1 MEPEEDVALRGL
13 DRHSHFSMIP
23 HTGTGG
29 GTVLRT
35 IFPMSTTPTMRGLLW
50 EQIDAHEAACRAI
63 VSRAEAEN
71 RDLSSE
77 EAAEFDGI
85 ASKLEACRDRLR
97 KLDKQEADSARSNG
111 ILARLEN
118 GGGVEAR
125 GGEFVYEDSGE
136 RAALRKGESFRSH
149 PRVAGRKEPNEDQAV
164 AQYGNLGNMIRAL
177 STTGGVA
184 VVPTVW
190 SGELIDLA
198 RNKSAVMQAGAS
210 IVPMDAGVVKIGR
223 LTGDPT
229 AAFRTE
235 GSTITPSDPT
245 FDNVTLTA
253 TTMSTLVIGS
263 LEWFQDANNADQ
275 IVKDAISKAMASRL
289 DLAALYG
296 GITTGAGTINLPTP
310 PNPRGVLAAL
320 NAVLPGNVL
329 GGVANG
335 TTQTAATYFGEVLD
349 TIYKVRYSNEEPNGL
364 IWNAK
369 LSRQYAGANDTTG
382 QPLRLPTD
390 VEGLPRYMT
399 NQVPSYTQGTMTN
412 RATDLFAADW
422 TQLLIGQRLPISI
435 QVLTEKYADTGQIGI
450 VAHWRGDVQPA
461 RPAAFAVYRAI
472 QGAL

>member
-1 MEPEEDVALRGL
+1 MA
-13 DRHSHFSMIP
+13 SMK
-23 HTGTGG
+23 
-29 GTVLRT
+29 
-35 IFPMSTTPTMRGLLW
+35 TMIW
-50 EQIDAHEAACRAI
+50 EQIDKHKTASRALLE
-63 VSRAEAEN
+63 RAEAEK
-71 RDLSSE
+71 RDLTVE
-77 EAAEFDGI
+77 EAREFDDVQ
-85 ASKLEACRDRLR
+85 SNLEACFAQLR
-97 KLDKQEADSARSNG
+97 KLDKFGADADAAAEVLSRMEHGNRSSG
-111 ILARLEN
+111 
-118 GGGVEAR
+118 R
-125 GGEFVYEDSGE
+125 GGEFVYEATGE
-136 RAALRKGESFRSH
+136 RAALREGESFRSH
-149 PRVAGRKEPNEDQAV
+149 PMVAGHREPNEDHAV

-210 IVPMDAGVVKIGR
+210 IVPMDAGTVKIGR

-235 GSTITPSDPT
+235 ASTITPSDPT

-275 IVKDAISKAMASRL
+275 IVKDAISKAMAQRL

-296 GITTGAGTINLPTP
+296 GITTGAGSINLATP

-329 GGVANG
+329 GAAANG
-335 TTQTAATYFGEVLD
+335 TAQTAATYFAEVLD
-349 TIYKVRYSNEEPNGL
+349 TIYKVRYGNEEPNAL

-382 QPLRLPTD
+382 QPLRLPAD

-399 NQVPSYTQGTMTN
+399 NEVPSYTQGTMTN

-422 TQLLIGQRLPISI
+422 TQLLIGQRLPVSI
-435 QVLTEKYADTGQIGI
+435 QVLTEKYADSGQVGI

-461 RPAAFAVYRAI
+461 RPAAFAVYRSI

>member
-1 MEPEEDVALRGL
+1 MA
-13 DRHSHFSMIP
+13 
-23 HTGTGG
+23 
-29 GTVLRT
+29 
-35 IFPMSTTPTMRGLLW
+35 TMKELLW
-50 EQIDAHEAACRAI
+50 EQIDNHKAAARAI
-63 VSRAEAEN
+63 LDRAETEK
-71 RDLSSE
+71 RDLTE
-77 EAAEFDGI
+77 DEARDFDDVQ
-85 ASKLEACRDRLR
+85 SKLEACLAQVRRH
-97 KLDKQEADSARSNG
+97 DKAEADATASAAFLS
-111 ILARLEN
+111 RLEH
-118 GGGVEAR
+118 GGRGSAR
-125 GGEFVYEDSGE
+125 GGEFIYEATGE
-136 RAALRKGESFRSH
+136 RAALREGESFRSH
-149 PRVAGRKEPNEDQAV
+149 PLVAAHKEPNEEQAE

-177 STTGGVA
+177 STTGGAA
-184 VVPTVW
+184 VVPTIW
-190 SGELIDLA
+190 AGQLIDLA

-210 IVPMDAGVVKIGR
+210 VVPMDAGVVKIGR

-235 GSTITPSDPT
+235 ASTITPSDPT

-263 LEWFQDANNADQ
+263 LEWFQDADNADQ
-275 IVKDAISKAMASRL
+275 IVKDAISKAMAQRL

-296 GITTGAGTINLPTP
+296 GITSGAGTINLPTP

-335 TTQTAATYFGEVLD
+335 TTQTAATYYNEVLD
-349 TIYKVRYSNEEPNGL
+349 TIFKVRYANEEPNAL

-369 LSRQYAGANDTTG
+369 LARQYAGANDTTG
-382 QPLRLPTD
+382 QPLRLPAD
-390 VEGLPRYMT
+390 VEGLPRLMT
-399 NQVPSYTQGTMTN
+399 NQVPSYTQGTMTS
-412 RATDLFAADW
+412 RATDLFVGDW
-422 TQLLIGQRLPISI
+422 SQLLIGQRLRISI